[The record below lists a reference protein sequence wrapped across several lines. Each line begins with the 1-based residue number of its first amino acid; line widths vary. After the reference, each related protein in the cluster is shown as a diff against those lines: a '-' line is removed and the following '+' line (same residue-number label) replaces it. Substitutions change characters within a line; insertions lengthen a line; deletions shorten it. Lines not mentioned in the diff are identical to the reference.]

1 MAIDNSKLVLELFNF
16 RKELKHDGD
25 DNIERQITNHL
36 ELFRCDETGKIQSQK
51 NIVNSLSE
59 NLKAYTYDDEVKA
72 FVESVNGIVQEDEL
86 FYELE
91 DLYRKL
97 ENSNQG
103 QVYSYPMQVV
113 LDIINEG
120 SEREKQVKI
129 LNELALYD
137 WIPAVKN
144 FLFKYTT
151 DPTQRQNLSSDG
163 GKAEPVIS
171 IVEKVQND
179 KNVGFLTYIGD
190 KWFFLS
196 EDVEVNSPDQYT
208 DEQEV
213 LHRLSTLEKAIN
225 ISNIENGKIIFRIDE
240 DLDLAISL
248 DNGSLEL
255 NGEEL
260 DKDATLESVFDSP
273 LVPFMRRDLYPVISE
288 TIKNLDK
295 FVDLDVV
302 QRITNITNPFL
313 EAFAFNYNNKMYVYS
328 LDKRYGNH
336 LHEYNS
342 AMLLVNEMRTS
353 LGYDLSAFFK
363 DHFSDE
369 VNAKR
374 ELEDREKFVISKLS
388 ELNENI
394 EKLEV
399 SGLVEVNEQIKV
411 ALEALKEEKEKAE
424 LDLEGIKGALSN
436 EKYLK

>member
-1 MAIDNSKLVLELFNF
+1 
-16 RKELKHDGD
+16 
-25 DNIERQITNHL
+25 
-36 ELFRCDETGKIQSQK
+36 
-51 NIVNSLSE
+51 
-59 NLKAYTYDDEVKA
+59 
-72 FVESVNGIVQEDEL
+72 
-86 FYELE
+86 
-91 DLYRKL
+91 L

>member
-1 MAIDNSKLVLELFNF
+1 MSIDNSKLVLELFNF

-25 DNIERQITNHL
+25 DNIERQITKHL
-36 ELFRCDETGKIQSQK
+36 ELFRCDDTGELKSQK
-51 NIVNSLSE
+51 YIINSLSE
-59 NLKAYTYDDEVKA
+59 NLKAYTYDNDVKS
-72 FVESVNGIVQEDEL
+72 FLENVNTIVSEDEL

-97 ENSNQG
+97 EKTNQG

-120 SEREKQVKI
+120 NERDKKVKI

-137 WIPAVKN
+137 WIPDVKK

-151 DPTQRQNLSSDG
+151 DPTKKQNLSSDG
-163 GKAEPVIS
+163 GKSEPVIS
-171 IVEKVQND
+171 IVEKVQNG
-179 KNVGFLTYIGD
+179 KNVGFITYVGD
-190 KWFFLS
+190 KWFFLG
-196 EDVEVNSPDQYT
+196 EDIEVNTPDHYT
-208 DEQEV
+208 DDREV
-213 LHRLSTLEKAIN
+213 LHRLSILEKALN
-225 ISNIENGKIIFRIDE
+225 IADIDNGKIVFRIEE
-240 DLDLAISL
+240 DLDLAVSL
-248 DNGSLEL
+248 ENGSLEL

-260 DKDATLESVFDSP
+260 DSDATLESVFDSP

-295 FVDLDVV
+295 FVDLDIV
-302 QRITNITNPFL
+302 QRVSNITNPFL

-342 AMLLVNEMRTS
+342 AMLLVNEMKNS
-353 LGYDLSAFFK
+353 LGYDLSEFFK
-363 DHFSDE
+363 EHFSEE

-394 EKLEV
+394 QKLQD
-399 SGLVEVNEQIKV
+399 SGLLDINEQIKLAYDSLV
-411 ALEALKEEKEKAE
+411 DEKTKAE
-424 LDLEGIKGALSN
+424 SDLEGIKGALSN